1 VESKLRKP
9 AVIRA
14 TPAVLAG
21 LLLAAVA
28 PQLRA
33 ENTASSQA
41 KPARQPEV
49 RWTKVNVQ
57 LPTSLAVF
65 PAGRGADIAN
75 SQCLMCHSADMVL
88 HQPTRTQE
96 QWKDTINKMRTA
108 YGAPLPAE
116 QVDALAAYLSGLNPP
131 AKAGS

>member
-1 VESKLRKP
+1 VEAKLRKS

-14 TPAVLAG
+14 TPAALAG
-21 LLLAAVA
+21 LLLVAVA
-28 PQLRA
+28 PQLWA
-33 ENTASSQA
+33 EDTSSSQA
-41 KPARQPEV
+41 KPARQSEV
-49 RWTKVNVQ
+49 RWAKVNVQ

-88 HQPTRTQE
+88 YQPARTQD
-96 QWKDTINKMRTA
+96 QWKETINKMRSA
-108 YGAPLPAE
+108 YGAPLPGE
-116 QVDALAAYLSGLNPP
+116 QVDALAAYLSGLSPP